1 MTTIRET
8 HKSIGNPFH
17 RRLPPMH
24 AVTVFAVAAASRSFS
39 RAADQLFVTQ
49 GAVSRQ
55 IQQLEAFLGCPLFV
69 RHKQGL
75 KLTPEGEALLPV
87 VHATLGRLADACDDL
102 RTVGQVMVLRM
113 PPTFAARWFLPRLPE
128 LRALM
133 PGVDVRITTH
143 DAWAPA
149 FDRSDVDA
157 AVVRGTAQWPGV
169 EAILLMR
176 EVQAPVCSPAM
187 AARLRKPADLADM
200 PLLHN
205 DPLDAWERW
214 LQANGAST
222 RHARRGQTFDTLELA
237 LAAATRGQGVVM
249 SDLILAEESLR
260 DGVLVQPFP
269 DTIAEGIGYYLVYPP
284 ERARQP
290 KIQMLREWML
300 GSAQGPA
307 PGGQGASDGA
317 VP

>member
-1 MTTIRET
+1 MTVIREI
-8 HKSIGNPFH
+8 HRSIGNPFH

-24 AVTVFAVAAASRSFS
+24 AVTVFAVAAASKSFS
-39 RAADQLFVTQ
+39 RAAEQLFVTQ

-133 PGVDVRITTH
+133 ADVDIRITTH

-157 AVVRGTAQWPGV
+157 AVVRGVGQWPGV

-176 EVQAPVCSPAM
+176 EVQSPVCSPAI
-187 AARLRKPADLADM
+187 AARLRKPADIAEH
-200 PLLHN
+200 PLLHT
-205 DPLDAWERW
+205 DPIDGWERW
-214 LQANGAST
+214 MRTQGLPV

-260 DGVLVQPFP
+260 DGVLVQPFAA
-269 DTIAEGIGYYLVYPP
+269 TIEEGIGYYLVYPP
-284 ERARQP
+284 ERATQP
-290 KIQMLREWML
+290 KIRLLREWML
-300 GSAQGPA
+300 ETAQGTRT
-307 PGGQGASDGA
+307 
-317 VP
+317 

>member
-1 MTTIRET
+1 MGSIRET
-8 HKSIGNPFH
+8 HESIGNPFH

-24 AVTVFAVAAASRSFS
+24 AVTVFAVSAATRSFS
-39 RAADQLFVTQ
+39 RAAEQLFVTQ

-55 IQQLEAFLGCPLFV
+55 VQQLEAFLGCPLFV

-87 VHATLGRLADACDDL
+87 VHATLGRLADACDEL

-113 PPTFAARWFLPRLPE
+113 PPTFTARWFLPRLPE

-133 PGVDVRITTH
+133 TDVDVRITTH
-143 DAWAPA
+143 DAWEPA

-157 AVVRGTAQWPGV
+157 AVVRGTGQWPGV
-169 EAILLMR
+169 EAIELIR
-176 EVQAPVCSPAM
+176 EVQSPVCSPAL
-187 AARLRKPADLADM
+187 AARLQAPADLLNL
-200 PLLHN
+200 PLLHT

-214 LQANGAST
+214 LQTNGVPT

-260 DGVLVQPFP
+260 DGVLVRPFEA
-269 DTIAEGIGYYLVYPP
+269 TIEQGIGYHLVYPP
-284 ERARQP
+284 ERAQQP
-290 KIQMLREWML
+290 KIRLLREWL
-300 GSAQGPA
+300 LSSARPRTQQA
-307 PGGQGASDGA
+307 
-317 VP
+317 